1 MENEELVKELVKMFN
16 LNERLEYL
24 MGVHKIPSVKCPKTG
39 KILKDVD
46 IEIRVD
52 PKLES
57 LPDKDVIYNIYELCL
72 YYYLKTDE
80 SYLLHHQCFSYDIRG
95 NDVTTNDI
103 TNIKWFKDVNKSLRH
118 EVKKAML
125 IKRKTNM

>member
-1 MENEELVKELVKMFN
+1 MENEELLKELVKMLN
-16 LNERLEYL
+16 LSERLGYL
-24 MGVHKIPSVKCPKTG
+24 GVNSKIPSVKCPKTG

-46 IEIRVD
+46 IEIRVE

-57 LPDKDVIYNIYELCL
+57 LPNKDVIYNIYELCL
-72 YYYLKTDE
+72 YYYLKTDD

-95 NDVTTNDI
+95 NEVKTNDM
-103 TNIKWFKDVNKSLRH
+103 TNINWFKDVNKSLRN

-125 IKRKTNM
+125 NKRKK